1 MKILR
6 NLFLALLCFAPAT
19 VVAQIQEPVKW
30 SHTVTDKGNGLYTVQ
45 FKATIDDGW
54 HIYDSRF
61 INPTTLEFFV
71 KDGVTI
77 EGALRAISEVAREDE
92 GYNEKGEL
100 AKYGEYEKRAIF
112 EQDFKVTNSAGA
124 VGVAISYMAC
134 KDGMCLS
141 PTLYEDVIS
150 FETKE
155 KKSVEKAAAKT
166 VDSKEKKAKKE
177 EPKENQAKAEEV
189 KAEAKVEVKAEEKAE
204 TKTET
209 ENKATEAEA
218 ASDKT
223 AEIKESKS
231 AESTDLWSMILQA
244 ILWGFA
250 ALLTPC
256 VFPMVPMTV
265 SFFMK
270 NSGSASRGR
279 INASLY
285 GAFIVALYTL
295 PIAILII
302 IAHVAGGDAVT
313 ADIFNWIATHWL
325 PNLIFFAVFMVFA
338 ASFFGAFEIT
348 LPSKLVNKSDAQ
360 SEKGGILGIFFM
372 ALTLVLVSFSC
383 TGPIVGVVVV
393 NATSGSS
400 DIWSPILTMLA
411 FSTAFALP
419 FTLFAFFPS
428 LLKKLPKS
436 GGWLNSVKVVLGFI
450 EVALGFKFL
459 STADQTY
466 HWGLLDR
473 EIYLAIWIVV
483 FSLLGLYLL
492 GKIRF
497 AHDSEVKHISVGRLA
512 MAIGVFT
519 FVVYMIPG
527 MWGAPL
533 EGLSGYLPPMHTQD
547 FRVTVQKTNKIRNA
561 KYGKIL
567 HLPHNLAGYFEIKQ
581 AEEKAAQLGKPLFI
595 DFTGHGCVNCREM
608 EARVWSDPDVLEI
621 LQEEYVIVALYTDDK
636 NEALEEDWVTTKSG
650 KVLKTIGEINSYYQ
664 RERFDANAQ
673 PYYVIQ
679 GVDGEVLCEPRSY
692 DLDVD
697 AFIEFLERGVE
708 EYNKQ
713 VKKTEKENNI

>member
-6 NLFLALLCFAPAT
+6 NLFLALLCFVPAT
-19 VVAQIQEPVKW
+19 VLAQMIQPVKW

-45 FKATIDDGW
+45 FKATIDEGW
-54 HIYDSRF
+54 HIYDTKYEF
-61 INPTTLEFFV
+61 NPTTLEFNV
-71 KDGVTI
+71 SEGVTR
-77 EGALRAISEVAREDE
+77 EGNVRELSTAKVHFDDI
-92 GYNEKGEL
+92 YNMNI
-100 AKYGEYEKRAIF
+100 GEYEKEAIF
-112 EQDFKVTNSAGA
+112 EQDFKVKDNNGS
-124 VGVAISYMAC
+124 VGVAIGYQAC
-134 KDGMCLS
+134 NVGTCLT
-141 PTLYEDVIS
+141 PTFYEALIS
-150 FETKE
+150 FGEG
-155 KKSVEKAAAKT
+155 AALVAEAQNT
-166 VDSKEKKAKKE
+166 
-177 EPKENQAKAEEV
+177 PQAEAEVVNNNTPEV
-189 KAEAKVEVKAEEKAE
+189 K
-204 TKTET
+204 
-209 ENKATEAEA
+209 
-218 ASDKT
+218 S
-223 AEIKESKS
+223 SKS
-231 AESTDLWSMILQA
+231 ADNSDLWSMILQA

-313 ADIFNWIATHWL
+313 ADIFNWIATHWF
-325 PNLIFFAVFMVFA
+325 PNLIFFAVFMIFA

-428 LLKKLPKS
+428 MLKKMPKS

-466 HWGLLDR
+466 GWGLLDR

-483 FSLLGLYLL
+483 FTLLGLYLL
-492 GKIRF
+492 GKLRF
-497 AHDSEVKHISVGRLA
+497 AHDSEVKHISVGRLGL
-512 MAIGVFT
+512 AIVVFT

-533 EGLSGYLPPMHTQD
+533 KGLSGYLPPMHTHD
-547 FRVTVQKTNKIRNA
+547 FQVINTSQP
-561 KYGKIL
+561 L
-567 HLPHNLAGYFEIKQ
+567 H
-581 AEEKAAQLGKPLFI
+581 
-595 DFTGHGCVNCREM
+595 
-608 EARVWSDPDVLEI
+608 
-621 LQEEYVIVALYTDDK
+621 
-636 NEALEEDWVTTKSG
+636 
-650 KVLKTIGEINSYYQ
+650 
-664 RERFDANAQ
+664 
-673 PYYVIQ
+673 
-679 GVDGEVLCEPRSY
+679 
-692 DLDVD
+692 
-697 AFIEFLERGVE
+697 
-708 EYNKQ
+708 
-713 VKKTEKENNI
+713 

>member
-6 NLFLALLCFAPAT
+6 NLFLALLCFVPAT
-19 VVAQIQEPVKW
+19 VMAQMMEPVKW

-45 FKATIDDGW
+45 FKATIDEGW
-54 HIYDSRF
+54 HIYDTKYEF
-61 INPTTLEFFV
+61 NPTTLEFNLSE
-71 KDGVTI
+71 GVTR
-77 EGALRAISEVAREDE
+77 EGNVRELSTAKVHFDDI
-92 GYNEKGEL
+92 YNMNI
-100 AKYGEYEKRAIF
+100 GEYEKEAIF
-112 EQDFKVTNSAGA
+112 EQDFKVKDNNGS
-124 VGVAISYMAC
+124 VGVAIGYQAC
-134 KDGMCLS
+134 NVGTCLT
-141 PTLYEDVIS
+141 PTFYEALIS
-150 FETKE
+150 FGEG
-155 KKSVEKAAAKT
+155 AALVAEAQ
-166 VDSKEKKAKKE
+166 DA
-177 EPKENQAKAEEV
+177 PQAKAEV
-189 KAEAKVEVKAEEKAE
+189 ANN
-204 TKTET
+204 TP
-209 ENKATEAEA
+209 
-218 ASDKT
+218 
-223 AEIKESKS
+223 EIKSSKS
-231 AESTDLWSMILQA
+231 ADNSDLWSMILQA

-279 INASLY
+279 INAALY

-313 ADIFNWIATHWL
+313 ADIFNWIATHWF
-325 PNLIFFAVFMVFA
+325 PNLIFFAVFMIFA

-360 SEKGGILGIFFM
+360 SERGGILGIFFM

-428 LLKKLPKS
+428 MLKKMPKS

-466 HWGLLDR
+466 GWGLLDR

-483 FSLLGLYLL
+483 FTLLGLYLL
-492 GKIRF
+492 GKLRF
-497 AHDSEVKHISVGRLA
+497 AHDSEVKHISVGRLGL
-512 MAIGVFT
+512 AIAVFT

-533 EGLSGYLPPMHTQD
+533 KGLSGYLPPMHTHD
-547 FRVTVQKTNKIRNA
+547 FQVTVKKTNKIRNA
-561 KYGKIL
+561 KYGKEL
-567 HLPHNLAGYFEIKQ
+567 HLPHNLAGYFEINQ
-581 AEEKAAQLGKPLFI
+581 AAEKAARVGKPLFI

-608 EARVWSDPDVLEI
+608 EARVWSDPDVLDI
-621 LQEEYVIVALYTDDK
+621 LQEEYVVVALYTDDK
-636 NEALEEDWVTTKSG
+636 REALKEDWITTKSG

-664 RERFDANAQ
+664 RELFNANAQ

-679 GVDGEVLCEPRSY
+679 GQDGTRLCEPRGY

-697 AFIEFLERGVE
+697 AFVEFLEQGIE

-713 VKKTEKENNI
+713 AKELNGNNDK

>member
-6 NLFLALLCFAPAT
+6 NLFFALLCFVPAT
-19 VVAQIQEPVKW
+19 VMAQMLEPVKW
-30 SHTVTDKGNGLYTVQ
+30 SHTVTEKGNGIYTVAV
-45 FKATIDDGW
+45 KATIDEGW

-61 INPTTLEFFV
+61 YNPTSVEFNV
-71 KDGVTI
+71 GEGVTA
-77 EGALRAISEVAREDE
+77 EGALRALSTMKEVTDPDL
-92 GYNEKGEL
+92 GIT
-100 AKYGEYEKRAIF
+100 YGEYEKEAIF
-112 EQDFKVTNSAGA
+112 EQDFKLNGKGGTIDA
-124 VGVAISYMAC
+124 VCGYMAC
-134 KDGMCLS
+134 CNGQCLS
-141 PTLYEDVIS
+141 PETLDMSIILGD
-150 FETKE
+150 KE
-155 KKSVEKAAAKT
+155 AAKPIVYAAA
-166 VDSKEKKAKKE
+166 DPSE
-177 EPKENQAKAEEV
+177 EQNVTPAAPQAEAEVVNNTPEV
-189 KAEAKVEVKAEEKAE
+189 KA
-204 TKTET
+204 TP
-209 ENKATEAEA
+209 A
-218 ASDKT
+218 ANS
-223 AEIKESKS
+223 S
-231 AESTDLWSMILQA
+231 DLWSMILQA

-313 ADIFNWIATHWL
+313 ADIFNWIATHWF

-428 LLKKLPKS
+428 MLKKMPKS
-436 GGWLNSVKVVLGFI
+436 GGWLNSVKVVLGFV

-466 HWGLLDR
+466 GWGLLDR

-483 FSLLGLYLL
+483 FTLLGLYLL
-492 GKIRF
+492 GKLRF
-497 AHDSEVKHISVGRLA
+497 AHDSEVKHISVGRLGL
-512 MAIGVFT
+512 AIAVFT

-533 EGLSGYLPPMHTQD
+533 KGLSGYLPPMHTHD
-547 FRVTVQKTNKIRNA
+547 FQVTVKKTNKIRNA
-561 KYGKIL
+561 KYGKML
-567 HLPHNLAGYFEIKQ
+567 HLPHNLAGYFEMKQ
-581 AEEKAAQLGKPLFI
+581 AEEKAARVGKPLFI

-608 EARVWSDPDVLEI
+608 EARVWSDPDVLDI
-621 LQEEYVIVALYTDDK
+621 LQEEYVVVALYTDDK
-636 NEALEEDWVTTKSG
+636 REALKEDWVTTKGG

-664 RERFDANAQ
+664 RELFNANAQ

-679 GVDGEVLCEPRSY
+679 GQDGKLLCNPRGY

-697 AFIEFLERGVE
+697 AFIEYLEQGVE
-708 EYNKQ
+708 EYAKQ
-713 VKKTEKENNI
+713 TKELEEKKNN

>member
-6 NLFLALLCFAPAT
+6 NLFLALLCFVPAT
-19 VVAQIQEPVKW
+19 VMAQMIQPVKW

-45 FKATIDDGW
+45 FKATIDEGW
-54 HIYDSRF
+54 HIYDTKYEF
-61 INPTTLEFFV
+61 NPTTLEFNLSE
-71 KDGVTI
+71 GVTR
-77 EGALRAISEVAREDE
+77 EGNVRELSTAKVHFDDI
-92 GYNEKGEL
+92 YNMNI
-100 AKYGEYEKRAIF
+100 GEYENEAIF
-112 EQDFKVTNSAGA
+112 EQDFKVKDNNGS
-124 VGVAISYMAC
+124 VGVAIGYQAC
-134 KDGMCLS
+134 NVGTCLT
-141 PTLYEDVIS
+141 PTFYEALIS
-150 FETKE
+150 FGEG
-155 KKSVEKAAAKT
+155 AAL
-166 VDSKEKKAKKE
+166 V
-177 EPKENQAKAEEV
+177 AEAQDAPQV
-189 KAEAKVEVKAEEKAE
+189 KAEVVNNN
-204 TKTET
+204 TT
-209 ENKATEAEA
+209 
-218 ASDKT
+218 
-223 AEIKESKS
+223 EIKSSKS
-231 AESTDLWSMILQA
+231 TNNSDLWSMILQA

-313 ADIFNWIATHWL
+313 ADIFNWIATHWF
-325 PNLIFFAVFMVFA
+325 PNLIFFAVFMIFA

-428 LLKKLPKS
+428 MLKKMPKS

-466 HWGLLDR
+466 GWGLLDR

-483 FSLLGLYLL
+483 FTLLGLYLL
-492 GKIRF
+492 GKLRF
-497 AHDSEVKHISVGRLA
+497 AHDSEVKHISVGRLGL
-512 MAIGVFT
+512 AIVVFT

-533 EGLSGYLPPMHTQD
+533 KGLSGYLPPMHTHD
-547 FRVTVQKTNKIRNA
+547 FQVTVAKSNKIRSA
-561 KYGKIL
+561 KYGKML
-567 HLPHNLAGYFEIKQ
+567 HLPHNLGGYFELEQ
-581 AEEKAAQLGKPLFI
+581 AEKMAARVGKPLFI

-621 LQEEYVIVALYTDDK
+621 LQEEYVVVALYTDDK
-636 NEALEEDWVTTKSG
+636 RQALEEDWVTTKSG

-664 RERFDANAQ
+664 RELFNANAQ
-673 PYYVIQ
+673 PYYIIQ
-679 GVDGEVLCEPRSY
+679 GQDGELLCEPRGY

-697 AFIEFLERGVE
+697 AFVEFLERGIE
-708 EYNKQ
+708 AHAKQ
-713 VKKTEKENNI
+713 TKELNEKKRN

>member
-1 MKILR
+1 MKFLR
-6 NLFLALLCFAPAT
+6 NLFLALLCFVPAT
-19 VVAQIQEPVKW
+19 VMAQMLEPVKW
-30 SHTVTDKGNGLYTVQ
+30 SHTVTDNGEGYYTVQ
-45 FKATIDDGW
+45 IKATIDEGW
-54 HIYDSRF
+54 HIYDSRYL
-61 INPTTLEFFV
+61 NPTTLEFIV
-71 KDGVTI
+71 GKGVELEGHLRTI
-77 EGALRAISEVAREDE
+77 SA
-92 GYNEKGEL
+92 
-100 AKYGEYEKRAIF
+100 AKKLYDADLDITYGEYEKEAIF
-112 EQDFKVTNSAGA
+112 EQDFKAVEPNGT
-124 VGVAISYMAC
+124 VGVAIGYMAC
-134 KDGMCLS
+134 KEGMCLA
-141 PTLYEDVIS
+141 PTIYETSIS
-150 FETKE
+150 LSEELGVSGGDTPTEGAETEQVVSTPTVVAKE
-155 KKSVEKAAAKT
+155 AIVETPTKDTETPAEATETPAAPQVA
-166 VDSKEKKAKKE
+166 
-177 EPKENQAKAEEV
+177 P
-189 KAEAKVEVKAEEKAE
+189 KAEATETPAEAKENNTPEVKP
-204 TKTET
+204 
-209 ENKATEAEA
+209 
-218 ASDKT
+218 
-223 AEIKESKS
+223 
-231 AESTDLWSMILQA
+231 STSTNSSDLWSMILQA

-313 ADIFNWIATHWL
+313 ADIFNWIATHWF
-325 PNLIFFAVFMVFA
+325 PNLIFFAVFMIFA

-428 LLKKLPKS
+428 MLKKMPKS
-436 GGWLNSVKVVLGFI
+436 GGWLNSVKVVLGFV

-466 HWGLLDR
+466 GWGLLDR

-483 FSLLGLYLL
+483 FTLLGLYLL
-492 GKIRF
+492 GKLRF
-497 AHDSEVKHISVGRLA
+497 AHDSEVKHISVGRLGL
-512 MAIGVFT
+512 AIVVFT

-533 EGLSGYLPPMHTQD
+533 KGLSGYLPPMHTHD
-547 FRVTVQKTNKIRNA
+547 FQVTVAKSNKIRSA
-561 KYGKIL
+561 KYGKML
-567 HLPHNLAGYFEIKQ
+567 HLPHNLGGYFELEQ
-581 AEEKAAQLGKPLFI
+581 AEKMAARVGKPLFI

-621 LQEEYVIVALYTDDK
+621 LQEEYVVVALYTDDK
-636 NEALEEDWVTTKSG
+636 RQALEEDWVTTKSG

-664 RERFDANAQ
+664 RELFKANAQ

-679 GVDGEVLCEPRSY
+679 GQDGKLLCKPRGY

-697 AFIEFLERGVE
+697 AFIEYLEQGVDA
-708 EYNKQ
+708 YAKQ
-713 VKKTEKENNI
+713 TKELEKKNN

>member
-6 NLFLALLCFAPAT
+6 NLFLALLCFVPAT
-19 VVAQIQEPVKW
+19 VLAQMIQPVKW

-45 FKATIDDGW
+45 FKATIDEGW
-54 HIYDSRF
+54 HIYDTKYEF
-61 INPTTLEFFV
+61 NPTTLEFNV
-71 KDGVTI
+71 SEGVTR
-77 EGALRAISEVAREDE
+77 EGNVRELSTAKVHFDDI
-92 GYNEKGEL
+92 YNMNI
-100 AKYGEYEKRAIF
+100 GEYEKEAIF
-112 EQDFKVTNSAGA
+112 EQDFKVKDNNGS
-124 VGVAISYMAC
+124 VGVAIGYQAC
-134 KDGMCLS
+134 NVGTCLT
-141 PTLYEDVIS
+141 PTFYEALIS
-150 FETKE
+150 FGEG
-155 KKSVEKAAAKT
+155 AALVAEAQNT
-166 VDSKEKKAKKE
+166 
-177 EPKENQAKAEEV
+177 PQAEAEVVNNNTPEV
-189 KAEAKVEVKAEEKAE
+189 K
-204 TKTET
+204 
-209 ENKATEAEA
+209 
-218 ASDKT
+218 S
-223 AEIKESKS
+223 SKS
-231 AESTDLWSMILQA
+231 ADNSDLWSMILQA

-313 ADIFNWIATHWL
+313 ADIFNWIATHWF
-325 PNLIFFAVFMVFA
+325 PNLIFFAVFMIFA

-428 LLKKLPKS
+428 MLKKMPKS

-466 HWGLLDR
+466 GWGLLDR

-483 FSLLGLYLL
+483 FTLLGLYLL
-492 GKIRF
+492 GKLRF
-497 AHDSEVKHISVGRLA
+497 AHDSEVKHISVGRLGL
-512 MAIGVFT
+512 AIVVFT

-533 EGLSGYLPPMHTQD
+533 KGLSGYLPPMHTHD
-547 FRVTVQKTNKIRNA
+547 FQVTVKKTNKIRNA
-561 KYGKIL
+561 KYGKEL
-567 HLPHNLAGYFEIKQ
+567 HLPHNLAGYFEIHQ
-581 AEEKAAQLGKPLFI
+581 AAEKAARVGKPLFI

-608 EARVWSDPDVLEI
+608 EARVWSDPDVLDI
-621 LQEEYVIVALYTDDK
+621 LQEEYVVVALYTDDK
-636 NEALEEDWVTTKSG
+636 REALKEDWITTKSG

-664 RERFDANAQ
+664 RELFNANAQ

-679 GVDGEVLCEPRSY
+679 GQDGTLLCEPRGY

-697 AFIEFLERGVE
+697 AFVEFLERGVE
-708 EYNKQ
+708 SYNKQ
-713 VKKTEKENNI
+713 AKELNKMNDK

>member
-1 MKILR
+1 MKFLR
-6 NLFLALLCFAPAT
+6 NLFLALLCFVPAT
-19 VVAQIQEPVKW
+19 VMAQMLEPVKW
-30 SHTVTDKGNGLYTVQ
+30 SHTVTDNGEGYYTVQ
-45 FKATIDDGW
+45 IKATIDEGW
-54 HIYDSRF
+54 HIYDSRYL
-61 INPTTLEFFV
+61 NPTTLEFFV
-71 KDGVTI
+71 GKDVELEGHLRTI
-77 EGALRAISEVAREDE
+77 SA
-92 GYNEKGEL
+92 
-100 AKYGEYEKRAIF
+100 AKKLYDADLDITYGEYEKEAIF
-112 EQDFKVTNSAGA
+112 EQDFKAVEPNGT
-124 VGVAISYMAC
+124 VGVAIGYMAC
-134 KDGMCLS
+134 KEGMCLA
-141 PTLYEDVIS
+141 PTIYETSIS
-150 FETKE
+150 LSEELGVSGGDTPTEGAETEQVVSTPTVVAKEAIVETPTKDTETPAEATETPAAPQVAPKAEATETPAETKE
-155 KKSVEKAAAKT
+155 NNT
-166 VDSKEKKAKKE
+166 
-177 EPKENQAKAEEV
+177 PEV
-189 KAEAKVEVKAEEKAE
+189 KP
-204 TKTET
+204 
-209 ENKATEAEA
+209 
-218 ASDKT
+218 
-223 AEIKESKS
+223 
-231 AESTDLWSMILQA
+231 STSTNSSDLWSMILQA

-313 ADIFNWIATHWL
+313 ADIFNWIATHWF

-428 LLKKLPKS
+428 MLKKMPKS
-436 GGWLNSVKVVLGFI
+436 GGWLNSVKVVLGFV

-466 HWGLLDR
+466 GWGLLDR

-483 FSLLGLYLL
+483 FTLLGLYLL
-492 GKIRF
+492 GKLRF
-497 AHDSEVKHISVGRLA
+497 AHDSEVKHISVGRLGL
-512 MAIGVFT
+512 AIAVFT

-533 EGLSGYLPPMHTQD
+533 KGLSGYLPPMHTHD
-547 FRVTVQKTNKIRNA
+547 FQVTVKKANKIRNA

-567 HLPHNLAGYFEIKQ
+567 HLPHNLAGYFELEQ
-581 AEEKAAQLGKPLFI
+581 AKKMAERVGKPLFI

-621 LQEEYVIVALYTDDK
+621 LQEEYVVVALYTDDK
-636 NEALEEDWVTTKSG
+636 RQALEEDWVTTKSG

-664 RERFDANAQ
+664 RELFKANAQ

-679 GVDGEVLCEPRSY
+679 GQDGKLLCKPRGY

-697 AFIEFLERGVE
+697 AFIEYLEQGVDA
-708 EYNKQ
+708 YAKQ
-713 VKKTEKENNI
+713 TKELEKKNN